1 LIHLSLKI
9 PPVKAVLIVDHVIEY
24 TKLSLEP
31 RGLAFQV
38 VDRTPVE
45 IYNKLEGQDI
55 GQAMVISRECN
66 VVAAVAGLLGYGD
79 DVATMAVVL
88 CLHRAV
94 GMFMFINL
102 LEWRMTTESI
112 SRR

>member
-9 PPVKAVLIVDHVIEY
+9 PPVEGVPVIEY
-24 TKLSLEP
+24 SKLSLEP

-45 IYNKLEGQDI
+45 IYNKIEGQGF

-66 VVAAVAGLLGYGD
+66 VVAVAGLLGY
-79 DVATMAVVL
+79 
-88 CLHRAV
+88 
-94 GMFMFINL
+94 
-102 LEWRMTTESI
+102 
-112 SRR
+112 